1 MILGGGGMSGG
12 IKSLQEPHRGREKSE
27 GKGSWGLAMNFTS
40 FSIFMYHRPSS
51 SYSVTNKVLK
61 YLYNASIS
69 YILHIFKFVGTC
81 VYKGMSF
88 YNICARLRNLGE
100 NTEVA

>member
-1 MILGGGGMSGG
+1 MILGGGACLVVS
-12 IKSLQEPHRGREKSE
+12 SPSRSPTEEERSE